1 MDKIA
6 EAAFH
11 SPITELELPSSVHN
25 LLETNGYENVGDLIL
40 QMNADEKQVLAI
52 RGIGPKILEQI
63 EVAIKQYEAP
73 KDFVKTETPT
83 YSPPVPSLADYFR
96 PPQGNMESTNEEK
109 PDQEDP
115 ADASPSYNP
124 PVPSLADYFDPDSV
138 ITSVNPMKSNAIA
151 VANKQKPP
159 KKKAK
164 KKKQVTK
171 KKEGSKDK
179 KAKKKESKK
188 QKSKKKVSK
197 PTVKKKK
204 VKRKSKNKKK
214 R

>member
-11 SPITELELPSSVHN
+11 SPITELELPPSVHN

-40 QMNADEKQVLAI
+40 QMNADEKLVLAI
-52 RGIGPKILEQI
+52 HGIGPKILEQL

-73 KDFVKTETPT
+73 KEFVKTETPT

-96 PPQGNMESTNEEK
+96 PPQGNMESSKEEK
-109 PDQEDP
+109 TVQKDP
-115 ADASPSYNP
+115 ADTPPSYNP

-171 KKEGSKDK
+171 KEKGSKG
-179 KAKKKESKK
+179 KKKEDKK